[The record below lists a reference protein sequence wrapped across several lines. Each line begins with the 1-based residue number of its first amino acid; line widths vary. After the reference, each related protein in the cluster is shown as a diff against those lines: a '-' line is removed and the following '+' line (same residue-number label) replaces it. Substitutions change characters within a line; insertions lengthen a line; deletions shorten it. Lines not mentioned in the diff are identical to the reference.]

1 MEHFPSILLGKYNHH
16 RCLGADA
23 IITVATTVFWP
34 LANIATIITV
44 ATTVILA
51 VGQYSIVA
59 NSLCDTLT
67 LFSQSQLDTTEQ
79 ASQWSILA
87 ENSEHGLRATRT

>member
-44 ATTVILA
+44 ATAVFWPLANIATIITVATAVILA

-67 LFSQSQLDTTEQ
+67 LFSQS
-79 ASQWSILA
+79 
-87 ENSEHGLRATRT
+87 

>member
-44 ATTVILA
+44 ATAVILA
-51 VGQYSIVA
+51 VGQYS
-59 NSLCDTLT
+59 NDNYRCHRCDLGR
-67 LFSQSQLDTTEQ
+67 
-79 ASQWSILA
+79 WPI
-87 ENSEHGLRATRT
+87 